1 MGARPGSSLLNLLQV
16 RNLVAVVLVN
26 QHLTQIALHFNIS
39 IATGSRKEAIKQAVF
54 SLLVE
59 KQILAGESEVK
70 EGDEFEK
77 RSEESDEVK
86 LKELDVKL
94 KLELEHMKLQ
104 QTIRLRELDEYFT
117 LFERV
122 AEMAR
127 GVQAIVASDCVGWES
142 SKCVCIFICCSN
154 YKTVKEAILR
164 AYELVPE
171 AYRQQF
177 GKLRKSESQTHVEF
191 AREQQILFECWC
203 KSQDIVYCFY
213 IKCIQEVHYINSSM
227 QPSLKPSQYSNDAVE
242 IKVRKNDM

>member
-1 MGARPGSSLLNLLQV
+1 MCIVFGNMPHDIQSLEVYDSTFPTINPNIESQV
-16 RNLVAVVLVN
+16 NSQYL
-26 QHLTQIALHFNIS
+26 
-39 IATGSRKEAIKQAVF
+39 K
-54 SLLVE
+54 
-59 KQILAGESEVK
+59 ILIQLS
-70 EGDEFEK
+70 
-77 RSEESDEVK
+77 
-86 LKELDVKL
+86 
-94 KLELEHMKLQ
+94 